1 MQVIFRKAT
10 FDDCRN
16 LSKLKRDVWLTTYTG
31 IYPQEKLDGYD
42 VDKNESIFRSFVER
56 QDIELFLAESNG
68 ETIGLMTVGRP
79 YKLYEEYEQEVALL
93 YIRKDFQRQGIGRKF
108 LEIARDEVR
117 QKGFDRFVLAVN
129 DRNENAIA
137 FYLAM
142 GGTIVCQD
150 GGQKRI
156 VFYLD
161 EHEDKHVTH
170 EMQLQPEPFA
180 MIQSGSKTIELRLY
194 DEKRRKIQVGDTILF
209 TNTKNGEH
217 LSVRVLALSVFD
229 SFEELYRNL
238 PLLKCGYTEEDI
250 ASASPDDMDAYYSK
264 EKQKEY
270 GVVGITI
277 VLEENMR
284 TNPSGEK

>member
-1 MQVIFRKAT
+1 
-10 FDDCRN
+10 
-16 LSKLKRDVWLTTYTG
+16 
-31 IYPQEKLDGYD
+31 
-42 VDKNESIFRSFVER
+42 
-56 QDIELFLAESNG
+56 
-68 ETIGLMTVGRP
+68 
-79 YKLYEEYEQEVALL
+79 
-93 YIRKDFQRQGIGRKF
+93 
-108 LEIARDEVR
+108 
-117 QKGFDRFVLAVN
+117 
-129 DRNENAIA
+129 
-137 FYLAM
+137 M

-161 EHEDKHVTH
+161 EHEDKQVTH

-180 MIQSGSKTIELRLY
+180 MIKSGSKTIELRLY
-194 DEKRRKIQVGDTILF
+194 DEKRRKIQIGDTILF
-209 TNTKNGEH
+209 TNTENGEH